1 MHKLY
6 KLKETLMEELEA
18 YGAKGEMTAGSLD
31 VVDKLAHA
39 IKNIC
44 RIIES
49 SEQEGYSEDGNG
61 GGNAGRRGSYDGG
74 NANRRGMYDGGNSSA
89 GYARRRNSM
98 GRYSREG
105 SYYGADE
112 EFTGKLQEL
121 MDQAPD
127 EKTRSEIQKLM
138 SKMES
143 M

>member
-49 SEQEGYSEDGNG
+49 S
-61 GGNAGRRGSYDGG
+61 
-74 NANRRGMYDGGNSSA
+74 
-89 GYARRRNSM
+89 
-98 GRYSREG
+98 
-105 SYYGADE
+105 
-112 EFTGKLQEL
+112 
-121 MDQAPD
+121 
-127 EKTRSEIQKLM
+127 
-138 SKMES
+138 
-143 M
+143 

>member
-1 MHKLY
+1 MHELHELKGKLIDE
-6 KLKETLMEELEA
+6 LKDLSHKELS
-18 YGAKGEMTAGSLD
+18 GSSLQTID
-31 VVDKLAHA
+31 TLAHA
-39 IKNIC
+39 AKNLC
-44 RIIES
+44 KIIES

-61 GGNAGRRGSYDGG
+61 GGNAGRRGFYDGG

-105 SYYGADE
+105 SYYGADD